1 MKKTL
6 ASLLAAACLLT
17 GTVAMT
23 GCSNT
28 NAEAQQD
35 MLVLTEL
42 KVGKYY
48 LEGGTDEQYIEVYDD
63 KTICLFGYEDD
74 ADALDI
80 QKEETKR
87 FTTRKYYTLSD
98 VLHFIGVSDEPHDT
112 ISPENGNMVGYG
124 YEGSEV
130 ITFTAVINGV
140 HTPQK
145 YIYRAE

>member
-6 ASLLAAACLLT
+6 ASILAAACLLT

-35 MLVLTEL
+35 LLVLSEL

-80 QKEETKR
+80 QKEENKK
-87 FTTRKYYTLSD
+87 FTTRRYY
-98 VLHFIGVSDEPHDT
+98 VLNESMPFIHLVDEPDGEAIGT
-112 ISPENGNMVGYG
+112 GYS

-130 ITFTAVINGV
+130 INFTAVINNTHV
-140 HTPQK
+140 FQK